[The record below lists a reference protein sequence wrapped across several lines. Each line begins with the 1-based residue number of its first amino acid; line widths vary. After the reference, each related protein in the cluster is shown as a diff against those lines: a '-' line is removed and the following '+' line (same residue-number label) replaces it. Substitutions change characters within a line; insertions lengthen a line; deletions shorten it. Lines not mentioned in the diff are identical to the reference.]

1 MKYYTLQYINDC
13 GDTVTRDY
21 FDNKEEAIEFTERLI
36 ETYKQE
42 GADTGLRLE
51 DSNGKL
57 VMDYEPEIDYVEEY
71 YDEDYDYEE

>member
-1 MKYYTLQYINDC
+1 MIYYTLQYINDC
-13 GDTVTRDY
+13 GDTIARDY
-21 FDNKEEAIEFTERLI
+21 FDNQEEALKFMKELV

-57 VMDYEPEIDYVEEY
+57 IAYYEPKI
-71 YDEDYDYEE
+71 DYEEEYDEE